1 MEKLDALGRA
11 TFHHIASHE
20 AVRPTN
26 RELRWLSHIERHGP
40 QSSVALLDQ
49 TSDTHRCRDTGLR
62 SLQRLRAGGFLS
74 LPPQQRAV
82 ERAEFH
88 PYVYD
93 VTPKAKTWLADK
105 GCFEDAVRP
114 TGHWWHAYTVSS
126 LTAAIDR
133 AAVTRSMRYISARH
147 ILSIRQAPLGIPY
160 AGGTIIPDQIFA
172 LDYGGSFRAFMLEVD
187 RGTEPMSS
195 KSARESLARKI
206 AGYRQIVGRDLHR
219 QHYGL
224 KSPLAG
230 IFTFVS
236 QTRARHFIELITA
249 DHPGLADA
257 TLVQVLAPDDPMM
270 LRATETVTAP
280 WSRVSGGT
288 MEILKA

>member
-11 TFHHIASHE
+11 TFHHIASHV

-40 QSSVALLDQ
+40 QSSVALLDL

-62 SLQRLRAGGFLS
+62 SLQRLRAGGFVS

-88 PYVYD
+88 PYVYEI
-93 VTPKAKTWLADK
+93 TPKAKSWLVDK
-105 GCFEDAVRP
+105 GCFEDALRP
-114 TGHWWHAYTVSS
+114 SGHWWHAYTVSS

-133 AAVTRSMRYISARH
+133 AAVARSLRFIPARK

-160 AGGTIIPDQIFA
+160 AGSTIIPDQIFA

-195 KSARESLARKI
+195 KSARESLTRKI
-206 AGYRQIVGRDLHR
+206 TGYGHIVARDLHR

-224 KSPLAG
+224 KSPLALL
-230 IFTFVS
+230 FTFVS
-236 QTRARHFIELITA
+236 QARARRFMELVAA
-249 DHPGLADA
+249 DHPGLAAA
-257 TLVQVLAPDDPMM
+257 TLVQVLAPDDSMI
-270 LRATETVTAP
+270 LRATEYVTAP
-280 WSRVSGGT
+280 WSRVSGGS